1 MWRARSHHTLLAV
14 ALLLGACASKKTELV
29 KSWKE
34 PGLTPRRFNKVLV
47 VFITKDAGLR
57 QAAENHLARRV
68 GTGAVPA
75 YTVFPD
81 SLLQNKEL
89 AKAWVK
95 QRGFD
100 GAVILQPAKVE
111 QETTVVPGQV
121 YAVPP
126 SHGDMWGYWGTGYWY
141 AYDPGGVK
149 QDQVV
154 SVEANV
160 YSVAEDKLIWASRTK
175 TYNPESVPKFIDEIV
190 DATVAEMKKQ
200 KALPSN

>member
-1 MWRARSHHTLLAV
+1 MRRARSLHPLLAV
-14 ALLLGACASKKTELV
+14 ALLLGACASKNTELV

-34 PGLTPRRFNKVLV
+34 PGLTPRRFNKMLV
-47 VFITKDAGLR
+47 VYITKDAGLR

-68 GTGAVPA
+68 GSRAVPA

-81 SLLQNKEL
+81 SLLENKDL

-95 QRGFD
+95 HQGFD
-100 GAVILQPAKVE
+100 GAVILHPAKVE
-111 QETTVVPGQV
+111 QETTVEAGQV
-121 YAVPP
+121 YAVPL
-126 SHGDMWGYWGTGYWY
+126 SHVDMWGYWGTGYAY
-141 AYDPGGVK
+141 AYDPGYVE

-160 YSVAEDKLIWASRTK
+160 YSVAEDKLVWASRTR
-175 TYNPESVPKFIDEIV
+175 TYNPESVPKFIDQIV

-200 KALPSN
+200 KVIASK

>member
-1 MWRARSHHTLLAV
+1 MRRSRCLHALLAV
-14 ALLLGACASKKTELV
+14 AFLLGACASRSTELV
-29 KSWKE
+29 NSWKE

-47 VFITKDAGLR
+47 VFITRDAGLR
-57 QAAENHLARRV
+57 QAAEDHLARRL
-68 GTGAVPA
+68 GTRAVPA
-75 YTVFPD
+75 YKVFPD

-95 QRGFD
+95 QQGFD
-100 GAVILQPAKVE
+100 GAVILHPAKVE

-121 YAVPP
+121 YAVPL
-126 SHGDMWGYWGTGYWY
+126 SHGDMWGYWGTGYGY
-141 AYDPGGVK
+141 AYDPGYVE

-160 YSVAEDKLIWASRTK
+160 YSVAEDKLVWASRTK
-175 TYNPESVPKFIDEIV
+175 TYNPESVPKFVDEIV

-200 KALPSN
+200 KVIASK